1 MRVYETIVETLS
13 RKQNRMSEKTFPKL
27 IRDQKDA
34 HQVDKIAKLGKI
46 QSEKSFVGESFHNL
60 VKVSFITC
68 PRRKL

>member
-1 MRVYETIVETLS
+1 
-13 RKQNRMSEKTFPKL
+13 MSEKTFPKL

-46 QSEKSFVGESFHNL
+46 QSEKSFVGENFHNL